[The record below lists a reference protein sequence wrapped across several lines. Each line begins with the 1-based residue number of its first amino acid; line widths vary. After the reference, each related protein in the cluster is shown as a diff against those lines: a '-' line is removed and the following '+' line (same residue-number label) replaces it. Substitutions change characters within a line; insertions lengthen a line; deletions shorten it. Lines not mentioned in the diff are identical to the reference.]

1 MARRT
6 ELALPEL
13 YTKDE
18 TAWLEAMADL
28 IGAGH
33 YSELDYPSLREYLTD
48 MAKRDRREVE
58 SRLVVL
64 ILHVLKWRHQPEMRS
79 RSWRGSIIEQRHE
92 LEGLAGCGVL
102 RAHAESV
109 LARVYPKAVARAVAE
124 TGLPA
129 EAFPGASADSV
140 TELMTHDLTAD
151 ADPT

>member
-1 MARRT
+1 MAQRT

-13 YTKDE
+13 YTEDE

-28 IGAGH
+28 IGSGNRA
-33 YSELDYPSLREYLTD
+33 ELDYASLQEYLTD

-64 ILHVLKWRHQPEMRS
+64 IAHVLKWRHQPEKRS
-79 RSWRGSIIEQRHE
+79 GSWRSTIVGQRHE
-92 LEGLAGCGVL
+92 LEGLAGRGVL

-109 LARVYPKAVARAVAE
+109 LAKVYPRSVELAAIE

-129 EAFPGASADSV
+129 EAFPAESVDSV
-140 TELMTHDLTAD
+140 TELLTIDLTAD
-151 ADPT
+151 PT